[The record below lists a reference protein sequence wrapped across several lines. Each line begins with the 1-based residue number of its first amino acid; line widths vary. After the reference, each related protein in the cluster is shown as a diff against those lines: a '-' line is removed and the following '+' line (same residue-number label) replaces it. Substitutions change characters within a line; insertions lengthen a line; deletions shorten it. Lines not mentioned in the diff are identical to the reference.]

1 MIKYIKKT
9 DEGSSLLIK
18 FNTETQDIDTVSN
31 ISPYIDWMWIIDED
45 GEFNNEPV
53 STGDLI
59 IRMYAIDYK
68 TKNNELFIVRDSKLK
83 DFYKR
88 VQEYK
93 KTQIEAEHC
102 DDCGCNPA

>member
-1 MIKYIKKT
+1 MIKYIKKN

-18 FNTETQDIDTVSN
+18 FNTETQDIDTISNVSV
-31 ISPYIDWMWIIDED
+31 YIDWIWVVDED
-45 GEFNNEPV
+45 GEFNNESV
-53 STGDLI
+53 SAGDLI

-68 TKNNELFIVRDSKLK
+68 TTNSEFFIIKDNKLK

-88 VQEYK
+88 VLEHK
-93 KTQIEAEHC
+93 KTQREVEHC